1 MNLSATKRTRISK
14 GKWQFKGK
22 PGFFVSYRTCNLP
35 EVLFTNLTVL
45 EKEFL
50 EIVQRNQGIIHKVC
64 NMYCDDVDDRA
75 DLFQEIV
82 AQLWKSFPTFRKE
95 SKFSTWMYR
104 VALNTA
110 ITTFKK
116 NKRRPDQNRLTYEN
130 FELKDE
136 GYDTETEEN
145 IKTLHR
151 AVAQLTGVEKSI
163 VLLFLE
169 NKKYEEIAEITGITQ
184 NYVRVKMN
192 RIKKKLKKF
201 MGEIEE

>member
-1 MNLSATKRTRISK
+1 M
-14 GKWQFKGK
+14 
-22 PGFFVSYRTCNLP
+22 CN
-35 EVLFTNLTVL
+35 
-45 EKEFL
+45 
-50 EIVQRNQGIIHKVC
+50 I
-64 NMYCDDVDDRA
+64 YCDDQDDRD

-82 AQLWKSFPTFRKE
+82 AQLWKSYTSFREE
-95 SKFSTWMYR
+95 SKFTTWMYR

-116 NKRRPDQNRLTYEN
+116 SKRRPDQNRLTYDN
-130 FELKDE
+130 FQVKDE
-136 GYDTETEEN
+136 NYDTETEEEIRN
-145 IKTLHR
+145 LNR
-151 AVAQLTGVEKSI
+151 AVAQLTGIEKSI

-201 MGEIEE
+201 METEED

>member
-1 MNLSATKRTRISK
+1 M
-14 GKWQFKGK
+14 
-22 PGFFVSYRTCNLP
+22 
-35 EVLFTNLTVL
+35 

-50 EIVQRNQGIIHKVC
+50 EIIRKNQGIIHKVC
-64 NMYCDDVDDRA
+64 NIYCDDQEDKN

-82 AQLWKSFPTFRKE
+82 AQLWKSYPSFRKE

-116 NKRRPDQNRLTYEN
+116 TKRRPDQNRLSDNN
-130 FELKDE
+130 FEIKDE
-136 GYDTETEEN
+136 TYNSEIEDD
-145 IKTLHR
+145 IKKLHR

-163 VLLFLE
+163 VLLYLE
-169 NKKYEEIAEITGITQ
+169 SKKYEEIAEITGITQ

-201 MGEIEE
+201 MDVEE

>member
-1 MNLSATKRTRISK
+1 
-14 GKWQFKGK
+14 
-22 PGFFVSYRTCNLP
+22 
-35 EVLFTNLTVL
+35 L

-50 EIVQRNQGIIHKVC
+50 QIIKKNQGIIHKVC
-64 NMYCDDVDDRA
+64 NIYCDDQDDRD

-82 AQLWKSFPTFRKE
+82 AQLWKSFPTFREE
-95 SKFSTWMYR
+95 SKFTTWMYR

-116 NKRRPDQNRLTYEN
+116 TKRRPDQNRLTYEN
-130 FELKDE
+130 FQVKDE
-136 GYDTETEEN
+136 NYDIEAEEE
-145 IKTLHR
+145 IKNLHR

-201 MGEIEE
+201 METED

>member
-1 MNLSATKRTRISK
+1 MS
-14 GKWQFKGK
+14 
-22 PGFFVSYRTCNLP
+22 
-35 EVLFTNLTVL
+35 TNDSVL

-50 EIVQRNQGIIHKVC
+50 QIIQKNQGIIHKVC
-64 NMYCDDVDDRA
+64 NMYCDLEEDRN

-82 AQLWKSFPTFRKE
+82 AQLWKSFPSFRNE

-116 NKRRPDQNRLTYEN
+116 DKRRPDQSRLTYEN
-130 FELKDE
+130 FQIAEDK
-136 GYDTETEEN
+136 YDAETEES
-145 IKTLHR
+145 IKQMHR

-163 VLLFLE
+163 VLLYLE
-169 NKKYEEIAEITGITQ
+169 NKKYEEIADITGITQ

-192 RIKKKLKKF
+192 RIKKKLKKL
-201 MGEIEE
+201 MVTEE

>member
-1 MNLSATKRTRISK
+1 M
-14 GKWQFKGK
+14 
-22 PGFFVSYRTCNLP
+22 
-35 EVLFTNLTVL
+35 

-50 EIVQRNQGIIHKVC
+50 QIIKANQGIIHKVC
-64 NMYCDDVDDRA
+64 NIYCDDQDDRD

-82 AQLWKSFPTFRKE
+82 AQLWKSFASFREE
-95 SKFSTWMYR
+95 SKFTTWMYR

-116 NKRRPDQNRLTYEN
+116 TKRRPDQNRLTIDN
-130 FELKDE
+130 FQVKDE
-136 GYDTETEEN
+136 SYNAEDEEG
-145 IKTLHR
+145 IKNLLR
-151 AVAQLTGVEKSI
+151 AVTQLTGIEKSI

-201 MGEIEE
+201 METEEDLR

>member
-1 MNLSATKRTRISK
+1 M
-14 GKWQFKGK
+14 
-22 PGFFVSYRTCNLP
+22 
-35 EVLFTNLTVL
+35 

-50 EIVQRNQGIIHKVC
+50 HIIQKNQGIIHKVC
-64 NMYCDDVDDRA
+64 NIYCDTEDDRS

-82 AQLWKSFPTFRKE
+82 VQLWKSYPNFRKE
-95 SKFSTWMYR
+95 SKVSTWMYR

-116 NKRRPDQNRLTYEN
+116 SKRRPDQSSLTFDN
-130 FELKDE
+130 FQIEDE
-136 GYDTETEEN
+136 KYDTETEEN
-145 IKTLHR
+145 IKVLHK
-151 AVAQLTGVEKSI
+151 AIQQLTGIEKSI

-192 RIKKKLKKF
+192 RIKKKLKKL
-201 MGEIEE
+201 MVNEEE

>member
-1 MNLSATKRTRISK
+1 MERD
-14 GKWQFKGK
+14 
-22 PGFFVSYRTCNLP
+22 
-35 EVLFTNLTVL
+35 
-45 EKEFL
+45 FL
-50 EIVQRNQGIIHKVC
+50 QIIKNNQGIIHKVC
-64 NMYCDDVDDRA
+64 NIYCDDQEDRN

-110 ITTFKK
+110 ITSFKK
-116 NKRRPDQNRLTYEN
+116 TKRRPDQNRLTYEN
-130 FELKDE
+130 FQIKDE
-136 GYDTETEEN
+136 NYDTETEEN
-145 IKTLHR
+145 IKLLHG

-163 VLLFLE
+163 ILLFLE
-169 NKKYEEIAEITGITQ
+169 DKKYEEIAEITGITQ

-201 MGEIEE
+201 METGE

>member
-1 MNLSATKRTRISK
+1 M
-14 GKWQFKGK
+14 
-22 PGFFVSYRTCNLP
+22 
-35 EVLFTNLTVL
+35 

-50 EIVQRNQGIIHKVC
+50 QIIQKNQGIIHKVC
-64 NMYCDDVDDRA
+64 NMYCDLEEDRN

-82 AQLWKSFPTFRKE
+82 AQLWKSFPSFRNE

-116 NKRRPDQNRLTYEN
+116 DKRRPDQDRLTYVN
-130 FELKDE
+130 FQITEDR
-136 GYDTETEEN
+136 YDTETEEN
-145 IKTLHR
+145 IRQMHR
-151 AVAQLTGVEKSI
+151 AVAQLTGIEKSI
-163 VLLFLE
+163 VLLYLE

-192 RIKKKLKKF
+192 RIKKKLKKL
-201 MGEIEE
+201 MVTEE

>member
-1 MNLSATKRTRISK
+1 M
-14 GKWQFKGK
+14 
-22 PGFFVSYRTCNLP
+22 
-35 EVLFTNLTVL
+35 FTNNSVL

-50 EIVQRNQGIIHKVC
+50 QIIKKNQGIIHKVC
-64 NMYCDDVDDRA
+64 NIYCDDQEDRN

-95 SKFSTWMYR
+95 SKFTTWMYR

-110 ITTFKK
+110 ITSFKK
-116 NKRRPDQNRLTYEN
+116 TKRRPDQNRLTYEN
-130 FELKDE
+130 FQIKDE
-136 GYDTETEEN
+136 NYDTETEEN
-145 IKTLHR
+145 IKLLHG

-163 VLLFLE
+163 ILLFLE
-169 NKKYEEIAEITGITQ
+169 DKKYEEIAEITGITQ

-201 MGEIEE
+201 METEE